1 MDNQPGL
8 KITALRQTETSAAP
22 SDATI
27 LRGAV
32 IGGIVNGLINGAIQ
46 AWLLWDR
53 TSIPLTVNGI
63 INDEQT
69 VFGEA
74 VPLAVTLAM
83 ILTVIAYLTLKAPKR
98 PFLPTVLWLTIKQG
112 LFVFGLIVSL
122 AVVWQRV
129 MGTVSVSLL
138 PALIILSIIAGLV
151 AGAVN
156 LMTIRASLLRSP

>member
-1 MDNQPGL
+1 MQ
-8 KITALRQTETSAAP
+8 QTLTSAAP
-22 SDATI
+22 SQATI

-32 IGGIVNGLINGAIQ
+32 IGGITNGLINAAIQ

-53 TSIPLTVNGI
+53 ASIPLTVNGI

-69 VFGEA
+69 VLGEA

-98 PFLPTVLWLTIKQG
+98 AFLPSVLWLTIKHG

-122 AVVWQRV
+122 AVVWQRT

-138 PALIILSIIAGLV
+138 PALIILSMIAGLV

-156 LMTIRASLLRSP
+156 FMTIRASLMRAP

>member
-1 MDNQPGL
+1 MRKTDTFAVP
-8 KITALRQTETSAAP
+8 P
-22 SDATI
+22 HATI
-27 LRGAV
+27 VRGAV
-32 IGGIVNGLINGAIQ
+32 IGGITNGLINATIQ

-83 ILTVIAYLTLKAPKR
+83 ILTVIGYLTLKAPMR
-98 PFLPTVLWLTIKQG
+98 PFFPSVLWLTIKHG

-129 MGTVSVSLL
+129 MGTVTVSLM
-138 PALIILSIIAGLV
+138 PGLIILGLIAGLV
-151 AGAVN
+151 AAAVN
-156 LMTIRASLLRSP
+156 FMTIRASLLRQA